1 MRFKTL
7 PVFTH
12 YLLFKPLP
20 QFWVFIS
27 AQLPLLSESE
37 NVSYSVV
44 SSSLWPHGASRLL
57 CLWDSPGKNNGVG
70 CHSHFQG
77 IFPTQGLNSGLPH
90 CRQMLHSQKWKRPF
104 KCSLAY
110 WDGNCFACKNISLL
124 DAIPLQ
130 IKCHSYSKGI
140 REDTVIHTNILSAW
154 ALGPSRTLQR
164 ALNKLW
170 ATLRDIRGQ
179 AF

>member
-1 MRFKTL
+1 MYNHIHKYFIWISSVDKTH
-7 PVFTH
+7 TH
-12 YLLFKPLP
+12 TRDSWE
-20 QFWVFIS
+20 QWE
-27 AQLPLLSESE
+27 ESGQR
-37 NVSYSVV
+37 SKHFP
-44 SSSLWPHGASRLL
+44 W
-57 CLWDSPGKNNGVG
+57 CLGNQ
-70 CHSHFQG
+70 CTITA
-77 IFPTQGLNSGLPH
+77 IFPFTLRLHWFLMQPKAFPGHNILSV
-90 CRQMLHSQKWKRPF
+90 HSQKWKRPF